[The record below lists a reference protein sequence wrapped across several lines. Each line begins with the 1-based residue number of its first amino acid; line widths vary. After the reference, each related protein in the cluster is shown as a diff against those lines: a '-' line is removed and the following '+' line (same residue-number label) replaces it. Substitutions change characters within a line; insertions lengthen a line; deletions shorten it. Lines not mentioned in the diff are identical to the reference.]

1 MADAAGGG
9 GAGAGLESGLGSGSN
24 SGSDSDSDSGSGP
37 GLGLESRS
45 NSVSDSGSGD
55 ELAGR
60 SALVTGA
67 GNGLGRAIALG
78 LARAGA
84 RVVLVGRTESKLVE
98 TAALLPDPKAA
109 RVAVCDVSSP
119 TSVDALRTTL
129 DTDTDTA
136 PPISI
141 LINNAGIGG
150 PVKPLTDID
159 PAEWDEVFAANVR
172 SIYLMC
178 RAFLPAMTAH
188 GSGDVINIASV
199 SGKRPLTRRTPYTA
213 SKMAVIGLTRTL
225 AFEVGPQGV
234 SVNSLSPGP
243 CRGPRMER
251 NFTLE
256 AAATGT
262 SYEEA
267 EATFVGRAALR
278 RLVEEDEVS
287 AAVLAML
294 RMPGLCGADIDL
306 SAGMIA
312 PA

>member
-1 MADAAGGG
+1 MAEGPAGS
-9 GAGAGLESGLGSGSN
+9 GAGDELAGRSAIVTGAGNGVTAP
-24 SGSDSDSDSGSGP
+24 SDLSAKSTAAN
-37 GLGLESRS
+37 R
-45 NSVSDSGSGD
+45 D

-84 RVVLVGRTESKLVE
+84 RVVLVGRTESKLAETAELFPDASSARIAACDVASAASVE
-98 TAALLPDPKAA
+98 TLRSSLAAEQ
-109 RVAVCDVSSP
+109 
-119 TSVDALRTTL
+119 
-129 DTDTDTA
+129 
-136 PPISI
+136 ISI

-150 PVKPLTDID
+150 PVKQLVDIE
-159 PAEWDEVFAANVR
+159 PAEWDEVFSANVR

-178 RAFLPAMTAH
+178 RAFLPQMTAR
-188 GSGDVINIASV
+188 GSGDVINVASV

-213 SKMAVIGLTRTL
+213 SKMAVLGLTRTL

-262 SYEEA
+262 TYAEAEEA
-267 EATFVGRAALR
+267 FVSRAALR
-278 RLVEEDEVS
+278 RLVEEDEVA

-312 PA
+312 AA